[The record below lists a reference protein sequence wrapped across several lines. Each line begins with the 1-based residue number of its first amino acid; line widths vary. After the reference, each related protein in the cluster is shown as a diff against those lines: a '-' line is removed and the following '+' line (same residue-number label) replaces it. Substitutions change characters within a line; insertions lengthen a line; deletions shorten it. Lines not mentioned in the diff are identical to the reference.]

1 MERIDQWYA
10 LYAPHM
16 KQILWDYQVKGS
28 HAHKYFPSLVP
39 LNDMLK
45 KGQAE
50 LWNPYTKT
58 SEILTWQPYQI
69 PNWRHEPLRHE
80 IGDRYA
86 VWLVQPFFESKDPV
100 WKWRVSVWDKR
111 DPSGLH
117 YEVELTETQIDRVL
131 EKPGEAEVYL
141 ETKHSDHSG
150 SATPAIDHKLERKI
164 TGLRSELETLRDEVY
179 NKHRGVTLS
188 DWVTSPES
196 PGIVINEERAKASPC
211 KCFTY
216 KGKDYCYSP
225 GIIGMLEAGQVPTY
239 CPTKEYEVR
248 PGIKQR
254 FEEFAEAAEAAHE
267 RIEEIPKGERL
278 VPWLTEMGKE
288 LRARGIEV

>member
-1 MERIDQWYA
+1 MVQTLIPAID
-10 LYAPHM
+10 
-16 KQILWDYQVKGS
+16 K
-28 HAHKYFPSLVP
+28 
-39 LNDMLK
+39 
-45 KGQAE
+45 E
-50 LWNPYTKT
+50 
-58 SEILTWQPYQI
+58 
-69 PNWRHEPLRHE
+69 
-80 IGDRYA
+80 
-86 VWLVQPFFESKDPV
+86 
-100 WKWRVSVWDKR
+100 
-111 DPSGLH
+111 
-117 YEVELTETQIDRVL
+117 
-131 EKPGEAEVYL
+131 L
-141 ETKHSDHSG
+141 ETK
-150 SATPAIDHKLERKI
+150 IEKLR
-164 TGLRSELETLRDEVY
+164 TELETLRDEVY
-179 NKHRGVTLS
+179 NRHRGVTLS

-278 VPWLTEMGKE
+278 IPWLTEMGKE
-288 LRARGIEV
+288 LRARGVEV